1 MEASIGVWLGRAV
14 RLASRG
20 GGLSREDRRG
30 TGDAAVGGSARSIAM
45 RSLPLAGSR
54 NTHRRGWLSLS
65 VTRGARRPGE
75 APVSSRQTGG
85 PTRRAYSVASRLHL
99 FAKAEGEQQ
108 RQRRELRASTEA
120 AEAPGLTAA
129 PGPASSAPM
138 YEDVEIDDGPSG
150 KFQAALGAQSTHT
163 LPAPCGSLEAQLSR
177 SRRWRGPSARG
188 AAAPAS
194 FFLPHTAEICPDH
207 LSLLDCTTVSQGAN
221 GSTTWISLR
230 HTQGRA
236 GS

>member
-1 MEASIGVWLGRAV
+1 MRRSEAARAALRCALCRWRDRATQEGVAV
-14 RLASRG
+14 
-20 GGLSREDRRG
+20 
-30 TGDAAVGGSARSIAM
+30 
-45 RSLPLAGSR
+45 
-54 NTHRRGWLSLS
+54 S
-65 VTRGARRPGE
+65 VTRGARRRRG
-75 APVSSRQTGG
+75 SRQDWG
-85 PTRRAYSVASRLHL
+85 PTRSIDTVLLGRSPVGCTSR
-99 FAKAEGEQQ
+99 ESRRREQQ

-120 AEAPGLTAA
+120 TEAPGLTAA

-194 FFLPHTAEICPDH
+194 FFLPHTAELCPDH

>member
-54 NTHRRGWLSLS
+54 NTGGGGCLCD
-65 VTRGARRPGE
+65 ARRPPS
-75 APVSSRQTGG
+75 ARLQTGLWS
-85 PTRRAYSVASRLHL
+85 YSEYDTVLLGVASRLHL

-120 AEAPGLTAA
+120 TEAPGLTAA

-194 FFLPHTAEICPDH
+194 FFLPHTAELCPDH